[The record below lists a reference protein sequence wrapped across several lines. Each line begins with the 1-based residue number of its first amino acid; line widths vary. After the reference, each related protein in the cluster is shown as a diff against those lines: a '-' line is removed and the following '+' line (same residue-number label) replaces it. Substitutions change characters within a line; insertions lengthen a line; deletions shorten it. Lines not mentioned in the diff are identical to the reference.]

1 MSAAVCAER
10 ATSDKLSGPDWAM
23 NIEICDIINTDPGQ
37 ARNAIRI
44 LKKRLGS
51 KNPKRQ
57 LLALFVLETLTKNCG
72 EDIFQH
78 IVDGDILR
86 EMVKIVKKKQDLN
99 VREKILVLIDTWQE
113 ALGGSGG
120 PYPQYYATYY
130 ELQSVGVDFPPHEE
144 NSVALFTPS
153 QTQLVVQPPS
163 TDSASTYE
171 EAAAFQASLQ
181 SDPSGLNLEE
191 IQNANGVANVLME
204 MLNFLDPQYNEG
216 VKEEVIIDL
225 VEQCRAY
232 QKRVIVLVDNAS
244 DEELLMKGL
253 SLNDTLQ
260 RVLSHYADIS
270 KGVCVPKV
278 AAMPSPSV
286 PLVNVNHEDEDELE
300 DDFSELARRSRDNQG
315 QKAARR
321 KTVRERV
328 MPILPSSSRKN
339 TLQGQRQRVQSD
351 QGPKTGSDK
360 IASERVMPNSPPSS
374 RRNTLPGQGQ
384 RVQSDP
390 GQTSDKM
397 APEHVIP
404 ILPPPSSSRRSASQ
418 GQGQRAESDY
428 LQKTASDKMSPERVM
443 PIPPPSSRGNAL
455 QGQGPKAQSAH
466 GQTTASDKMSPE
478 RVMPIPPPSSR
489 GNALRGQGPK
499 AQSAHGQTTTSDK
512 MSPELVMP
520 IPPPPS
526 SRRNTLQGQG
536 QRAQSDH
543 GQQTASNKMSPEH
556 VMPIP
561 PPSLRRNTLQGQGQR
576 ASSDQMEPI
585 GGSPNPPPPPSRK
598 PKIPPYGTIEYL
610 FATIDNLSS
619 DLNLPPR
626 TSKAY
631 GSPLPESVN
640 GKSTNSRIP
649 SNEATSDDFINPTA
663 SMFSEKQP
671 AYDEPAPT
679 TKDNYPLPP
688 APWDTPV
695 FIPPPP
701 SKHSQRR
708 QSLKQ
713 QHIGDSRSSSGSGSS
728 YDSLVEQANNLSIN
742 STTPKKH
749 EGSEDALFKD
759 LVNFAKAKS
768 SSSSNPNR
776 SH

>member
-300 DDFSELARRSRDNQG
+300 DDFSELARR
-315 QKAARR
+315 
-321 KTVRERV
+321 
-328 MPILPSSSRKN
+328 
-339 TLQGQRQRVQSD
+339 
-351 QGPKTGSDK
+351 
-360 IASERVMPNSPPSS
+360 
-374 RRNTLPGQGQ
+374 
-384 RVQSDP
+384 
-390 GQTSDKM
+390 
-397 APEHVIP
+397 
-404 ILPPPSSSRRSASQ
+404 
-418 GQGQRAESDY
+418 
-428 LQKTASDKMSPERVM
+428 
-443 PIPPPSSRGNAL
+443 
-455 QGQGPKAQSAH
+455 
-466 GQTTASDKMSPE
+466 
-478 RVMPIPPPSSR
+478 
-489 GNALRGQGPK
+489 
-499 AQSAHGQTTTSDK
+499 
-512 MSPELVMP
+512 
-520 IPPPPS
+520 
-526 SRRNTLQGQG
+526 
-536 QRAQSDH
+536 
-543 GQQTASNKMSPEH
+543 
-556 VMPIP
+556 
-561 PPSLRRNTLQGQGQR
+561 RNTLQGQGQR